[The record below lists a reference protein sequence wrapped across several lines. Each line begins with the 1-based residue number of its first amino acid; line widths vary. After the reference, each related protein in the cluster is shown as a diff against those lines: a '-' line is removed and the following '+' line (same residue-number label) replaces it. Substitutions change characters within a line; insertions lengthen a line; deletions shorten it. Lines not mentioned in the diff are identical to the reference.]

1 MPTAEMA
8 DALPYFVPSE
18 DAIRPGAWTTEIRG
32 STTGLPEWLPY
43 WDMSQVLH
51 AGRELEIDVDR
62 VYRETRLPR
71 ACRLGLSVAFI
82 SDLED
87 NACDV
92 TLDGSGGTAH
102 PRLEVEIPGQLL
114 GGTLVL
120 STSLVLQDAATEVEG
135 PVASR
140 RGSIL
145 WSDLKKVRLYGDAS
159 QFPVSEVDFAECGLD
174 PAAPWYLEIDG
185 DLELP
190 AMGAIQLLL
199 NSRFPLVCSA
209 ARDVGGDRP
218 ELAVIRS
225 QLFADIGR
233 TLTEFALARDEPE
246 HDWPE
251 DSLGIVL
258 RSLLRSRFRE
268 PTKDLQNLRDQDPAA
283 WAARVAASFGLLREP
298 LR

>member
-1 MPTAEMA
+1 MA
-8 DALPYFVPSE
+8 DALPYLVPAE
-18 DAIRPGAWTTEIRG
+18 DAVRAGAWTTEIQG
-32 STTGLPEWLPY
+32 STSGLPEWLPY
-43 WDMSQVLH
+43 WDMSQVLR

-62 VYRETRLPR
+62 VYQESRLPR
-71 ACRLGLSVAFI
+71 ACRLGLAVLFI

-87 NACDV
+87 KACDV
-92 TLDGSGGTAH
+92 ILDEPASTANH
-102 PRLEVEIPGQLL
+102 RLEVEIPGQLL

-120 STSLVLQDAATEVEG
+120 STSLVLRDAAAAVDG
-135 PVASR
+135 PVARR

-145 WSDLKKVRLYGDAS
+145 WSDVKKVRLYGDSS
-159 QFPVSEVDFAECGLD
+159 QFPISEVDFAECGLD

-199 NSRFPLVCSA
+199 NSRFPLVTSA
-209 ARDVGGDRP
+209 ARHVGSDRP

-225 QLFADIGR
+225 QLFADVGR
-233 TLTEFALARDEPE
+233 TLIEFALARDEPE
-246 HDWPE
+246 VEWPE

-268 PTKDLQNLRDQDPAA
+268 PTNDLQKLRDHDPAV